1 MNPDTKVLTPAGKAE
16 DPIEIGNK
24 GYSLGAKFYLGL
36 TYKRV
41 KGKNRVRGIRKD
53 YYSAAQLGRYT
64 PAQWQSMTDEQRQL
78 PNFIF

>member
-1 MNPDTKVLTPAGKAE
+1 MNQDIKELTPAIKGE
-16 DPIEIGNK
+16 DPIEIGTR
-24 GYSLGAKFYLGL
+24 GYTRGAKFYLGL

-41 KGKNRVRGIRKD
+41 KGRNRVRGIRKD